1 MALYQRLKRQI
12 LSQVY
17 VVRVALAL
25 TLLAGLVAIGVVIK
39 PVIPKFVFLWQ
50 AIHTT
55 LPIRN
60 NRTNFLILGR
70 EGPST
75 SPEQARAGTDLT
87 DTMILASVHQDGD
100 TMLISIPRDLWIPSL
115 KAKINT
121 AYYYGEQHQP
131 GSGGM
136 ILAKAAV
143 EEIIDQPVHYVVVID
158 FSGFEKMIDLLGGVD
173 IEVERSFVDH
183 RFPLPGKENDP
194 CEVCRYE
201 TIQFSAGRQHMDGQT
216 ALKFVRSRQA
226 EGDEGT
232 DFARSRRQEK
242 LLIAIK
248 NKLLSRPVMSNFKLL
263 WTLYQQI
270 LAATVTDISPQI
282 YPSLVK
288 LALRAVK
295 QPIRTAALTEPDWV
309 YHPPVSQIQDFQWVL
324 LPTADLP
331 MHIENLLTTP
341 VQK

>member
-25 TLLAGLVAIGVVIK
+25 TLLAGLVAIGVVAK
-39 PVIPKFVFLWQ
+39 PVIPKFAFLWQ
-50 AIHTT
+50 AIRTT

-75 SPEQARAGTDLT
+75 SSGSSRTGTDLT
-87 DTMILASVHQDGD
+87 DTMILVSVHQNGD
-100 TMLISIPRDLWIPSL
+100 TVLISIPRDLWVPSL

-173 IEVERSFVDH
+173 IEVERLFVDH
-183 RFPLPGKENDP
+183 KFPLPGKENDP
-194 CEVCRYE
+194 CDACRYE
-201 TIQFSAGRQHMDGQT
+201 TIQFSAGRLHMDGQT

-248 NKLLSRPVMSNFKLL
+248 SKLLSRPVMTNFKLL

-270 LAATVTDISPQI
+270 LAATVTDITPQI
-282 YPSLVK
+282 YPSLAK
-288 LALRAVK
+288 LVWRAVK
-295 QPIRTAALTEPDWV
+295 RPVRTAALTEPDWV
-309 YHPPVSQIQDFQWVL
+309 YHPLVSAAQDWQWVL
-324 LPTADLP
+324 LPSADLTA
-331 MHIENLLTTP
+331 HIENLLAVP

>member
-17 VVRVALAL
+17 VVRVALVL
-25 TLLAGLVAIGVVIK
+25 ILLAGLVAIGVVAK

-50 AIHTT
+50 AFHST
-55 LPIRN
+55 LATRN

-70 EGPST
+70 EG
-75 SPEQARAGTDLT
+75 SPAGGSGRAGTDLT
-87 DTMILASVHQDGD
+87 DTMILASVHQNGD
-100 TMLISIPRDLWIPSL
+100 TILISIPRDLWVSSL
-115 KAKINT
+115 RAKINT

-143 EEIIDQPVHYVVVID
+143 EEIINQPVHYVVVID
-158 FSGFEKMIDLLGGVD
+158 FFGFEKTIDLLGGVD

-183 RFPLPGKENDP
+183 KFPLPGKENDP
-194 CEVCRYE
+194 CETCRYE
-201 TIQFSAGRQHMDGQT
+201 TIQFSAGRQHMDGQM

-248 NKLLSRPVMSNFKLL
+248 SKLLSRSVMTDFKLL

-270 LAATVTDISPQI
+270 LAATVTDIGPQI
-282 YPSLVK
+282 YPSLAK

-295 QPIRTAALTEPDWV
+295 QPVHTAALTEPDWV
-309 YHPPVSQIQDFQWVL
+309 YHPSVSQIQDFQWVL

-331 MHIENLLTTP
+331 VHIENLLTAP
-341 VQK
+341 VQQ